1 MKALNEME
9 EAEMKFTAEDK
20 EKMRKATVD
29 MRLAKRKAKADHRRA
44 QSDRQLSH
52 SEAST
57 TSSAAELLPSS
68 SQPLKHVS
76 TAATSSGK
84 RRSKSKATKAS
95 LATTAPLSAPVER
108 LRSRA
113 QRRAT
118 TRSGRNAAWGMEAV
132 GEASSHGGHVVD
144 ARLGNV
150 ARAEAGLGTAMGG
163 LFKVSSHLLTAAQ
176 ECELTI
182 HVKELLRCEKVRED
196 ANKDSGREITDVEW
210 AAACGSSSLE
220 TFTETM
226 LLGKASKKQM
236 IQCNQRL
243 VMSVARK
250 YQGRGMDMSDLVA
263 EGIVGLIKGVER
275 FDHTRGFKFS
285 TYAHWWIRQAV
296 NRAICEQGRVVRL
309 PVHLHEVMMRVRKAE
324 KELTNELS
332 REPTKQEVAN
342 KAGISE
348 AKLHG
353 LHKMHRI
360 PSALEAPA
368 GKDSGDQ
375 TVGDTIEDETEISPE
390 EAATQQLL
398 NKDMENLL
406 YTLSARESAV
416 LKLRYGLDDGQEK
429 TLEEVGRILLVTRE
443 RIRQIEFKALRKLK
457 DPQRCSVL
465 KSYTDH
471 AQPEAGRRGRSMGLS
486 GKRG

>member
-9 EAEMKFTAEDK
+9 EAETKFTAEDK

-52 SEAST
+52 SAAST
-57 TSSAAELLPSS
+57 SSSAAELLPSS
-68 SQPLKHVS
+68 PQPLKHGS
-76 TAATSSGK
+76 TAATASGSSK
-84 RRSKSKATKAS
+84 RSVKSKATKAA
-95 LATTAPLSAPVER
+95 LATTVPSSAPVEG

-132 GEASSHGGHVVD
+132 AEASNEGRHVVD

-150 ARAEAGLGTAMGG
+150 ARAEAGLGTAVGG

-196 ANKDSGREITDVEW
+196 AIKDLGRQISDEEW
-210 AAACGSSSLE
+210 AAACGTSSLE

-226 LLGKASKKQM
+226 LLGKAAKKQM

-250 YQGRGMDMSDLVA
+250 YQGRGMDISDLVA

-309 PVHLHEVMMRVRKAE
+309 PVHLHEIMMKVRKAE
-324 KELTNELS
+324 KELANDLR

-353 LHKMHRI
+353 LHKMHRN

-368 GKDSGDQ
+368 GKDSTDQ
-375 TVGDTIEDETEISPE
+375 TVADMIEDETEISPD

-416 LKLRYGLDDGQEK
+416 LKLRYGLDDGREK

-443 RIRQIEFKALRKLK
+443 RIRA
-457 DPQRCSVL
+457 DPWVSAAKGDRR
-465 KSYTDH
+465 
-471 AQPEAGRRGRSMGLS
+471 EAAGCAGNSDQGS
-486 GKRG
+486 EETEGT